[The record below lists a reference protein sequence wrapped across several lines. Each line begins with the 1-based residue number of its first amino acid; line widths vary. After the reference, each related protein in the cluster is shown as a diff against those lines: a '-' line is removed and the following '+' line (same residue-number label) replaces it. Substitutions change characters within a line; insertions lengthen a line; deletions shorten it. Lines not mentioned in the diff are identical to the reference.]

1 MKIKSRKIKSVSLVI
16 PCHNEEGI
24 ISLTIKKYYKILKKL
39 KEEKKITS
47 FNILMYVV
55 LQIIHYQ

>member
-39 KEEKKITS
+39 KEEKKLHLLIS
-47 FNILMYVV
+47 
-55 LQIIHYQ
+55 